1 MVTTKLL
8 FAALAVC
15 AGIASV
21 IQSAANAGLSQK
33 TSLGVTVVMNTSIV
47 MAGSLAFFFASG
59 SRANFHPVGTPWFFY
74 IGGFCGFI
82 IVLSLAF
89 IFPKLGAPLT
99 TGLLVFGQSIAALAI
114 DHYGLMGMPRDP
126 ASLPRVAGLAL
137 VTMGIVLIRL

>member
-1 MVTTKLL
+1 MTKLL

-33 TSLGVTVVMNTSIV
+33 TSLAAAALVNTSIV
-47 MAGSLAFFFASG
+47 MVGSLAFFFALG
-59 SRANFHPVGTPWFFY
+59 SRTDFHPVGTPWFLY

-89 IFPKLGAPLT
+89 VFPKLGAALT
-99 TGLLVFGQSIAALAI
+99 TALLVLGQSAAALAI

-126 ASLPRVAGLAL
+126 ISLPRVAGLVL
-137 VTMGIVLIRL
+137 VAVGIVLIRL